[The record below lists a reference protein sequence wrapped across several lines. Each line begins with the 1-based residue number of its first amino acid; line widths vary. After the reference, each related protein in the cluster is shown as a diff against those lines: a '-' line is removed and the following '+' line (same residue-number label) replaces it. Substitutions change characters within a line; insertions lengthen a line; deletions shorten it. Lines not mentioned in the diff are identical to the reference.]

1 MDLEELKT
9 TDLWNL
15 YEQGRNY
22 LRMMNVYSD
31 TDLNYRMYNGD
42 QWNGLNIQGI
52 EPVQEN
58 FIKSIVKFKV
68 GTINS
73 NLWQIVFTSENF
85 ENPDFRKE
93 ASKVCELLNK
103 YASKIWEKDN
113 MDLKIRQISKDS
125 AINDEAP
132 MYIDYS
138 IDEQL
143 PHNEILSK
151 NDIHYGNEND
161 SNIQEQ
167 PYIIIKQRKP
177 VITVRQIAENSGV
190 SQEKIL
196 HIFGDNDTFEEAGD
210 DAKYEKDDM
219 CTILTKLYKENGT
232 VHFEQA
238 TKHCVIKK
246 DKDSGLTYY
255 PVAHMLWE
263 ERQGSARGEGEVRHL
278 IPNQIEVNK
287 ILMRSAL
294 VVKQTAY
301 PTKVVNT
308 DKVQNPDAL
317 ETLGGIIKTKNSA
330 TVDDVNKIFSVVN
343 PAQMSADVEK
353 LRNELISMSREL
365 AGAGDIATGSVN
377 PESASGKAILAV
389 QQASQQP
396 LVEQLASLKAFIED
410 VARIWL
416 DLMITYS
423 VDGINLEETVTDP
436 ETGEEYTQL
445 YPVSQETLKALQAS
459 VKVEITP
466 KGAFDKYAQE
476 LSIENIFKAGFFAPE
491 KLGELKTY
499 LNALD
504 DDANMPKQKLLE
516 AIEKAEEE
524 QQKIAMIEA
533 QAQMM
538 QQRASQ
544 FLDSNVD
551 IQASQMSEAQM
562 QAQVNAE
569 RQAMAQEREGM
580 AEEREEVAEE
590 EEE

>member
-42 QWNGLNIQGI
+42 QWNGLKIQGI

-113 MDLKIRQISKDS
+113 MDLKIRKISKDS

-132 MYIDYS
+132 MYIDYI

-177 VITVRQIAENSGV
+177 VITVRQMAENSGV

-317 ETLGGIIKTKNSA
+317 EQVGGLIKTKNSA
-330 TVDDVNKIFSVVN
+330 TVDDVHKIFSVVQ

-365 AGAGDIATGSVN
+365 AGAGDIATGSVD

-423 VDGINLEETVTDP
+423 EDGINLEETVTDP
-436 ETGEEYTQL
+436 MTGEEYTQL

-499 LNALD
+499 LNALE
-504 DDANMPKQKLLE
+504 DDANMPKQKLLD
-516 AIEKAEEE
+516 AVAKAEEE

-590 EEE
+590 EVE

>member
-1 MDLEELKT
+1 
-9 TDLWNL
+9 
-15 YEQGRNY
+15 
-22 LRMMNVYSD
+22 
-31 TDLNYRMYNGD
+31 
-42 QWNGLNIQGI
+42 
-52 EPVQEN
+52 
-58 FIKSIVKFKV
+58 
-68 GTINS
+68 
-73 NLWQIVFTSENF
+73 
-85 ENPDFRKE
+85 
-93 ASKVCELLNK
+93 
-103 YASKIWEKDN
+103 
-113 MDLKIRQISKDS
+113 
-125 AINDEAP
+125 
-132 MYIDYS
+132 
-138 IDEQL
+138 
-143 PHNEILSK
+143 
-151 NDIHYGNEND
+151 
-161 SNIQEQ
+161 
-167 PYIIIKQRKP
+167 
-177 VITVRQIAENSGV
+177 
-190 SQEKIL
+190 
-196 HIFGDNDTFEEAGD
+196 
-210 DAKYEKDDM
+210 
-219 CTILTKLYKENGT
+219 
-232 VHFEQA
+232 
-238 TKHCVIKK
+238 
-246 DKDSGLTYY
+246 
-255 PVAHMLWE
+255 MLWE

-301 PTKVVNT
+301 PMKVVNT
-308 DKVQNPDAL
+308 DKIENPEAL
-317 ETLGGIIKTKNSA
+317 EQVGGLVKTKNST
-330 TVDDVNKIFSVVN
+330 TVDDVNKIFSVVH

-423 VDGINLEETVTDP
+423 EDGINLEETVTDP
-436 ETGEEYTQL
+436 MTGEEYTQL

-499 LNALD
+499 LNALE
-504 DDANMPKQKLLE
+504 DDANMPKQKLLD
-516 AIEKAEEE
+516 AVAKAEEE

-590 EEE
+590 EV